1 MGVSKDSREGGMAG
15 GECGEQQ
22 KATASEE
29 YRGLFLS
36 HDNTQPPMNRA
47 PFCLFQGFPRV

>member
-22 KATASEE
+22 KVTASEE